1 MVTVKDIAKIL
12 VAKHK
17 LSNVE
22 AEIFIQMIVEVVH
35 EGLLRDRQVKIKGFG
50 TFKLQAMKERS
61 SVNVNTGEKV
71 LIGEHDKITFTP
83 DNVMKDLINKPF
95 AQFETVPIND
105 DSPLLDNSS
114 VSDTDTDEDA
124 ETVTEVKDI
133 TEENTVNIPNEGS
146 IVKPQAEVFP
156 TEEDIPT
163 PDIEENEEVPEVETS
178 ESQRI
183 EKKES
188 PIETETVNSP
198 QEEVKNVTESE
209 CEQQYPHCHNVFLY
223 YAIIIN
229 IVVAISAFTLGYM
242 ACSQQWFTEEL
253 SADTTQSKA
262 DKKSVAQQKQPTSK
276 LADTTKNTAKP
287 ATEKTLKDST
297 VSAKN
302 TVSTVK
308 AEQTD
313 NLEKENI
320 EKQYNDDV
328 RVRTGAYN
336 IVGIDKEVVVRQGQ
350 TIQSISRTYLGEGME
365 CYIEALNSKT
375 TIKAGEKIK
384 IPKLKLKKRK
394 HSKV

>member
-17 LSNVE
+17 LSNAE

-95 AQFETVPIND
+95 AQFETVPINYG
-105 DSPLLDNSS
+105 SPLLDNSS
-114 VSDTDTDEDA
+114 LSDTDTEEDA

-133 TEENTVNIPNEGS
+133 TEENTINIPNES
-146 IVKPQAEVFP
+146 YIVKPQTEIFP

-163 PDIEENEEVPEVETS
+163 PNIEEKEEVPEVETS
-178 ESQRI
+178 ESQEI
-183 EKKES
+183 EKEEA
-188 PIETETVNSP
+188 PIETETVDYP
-198 QEEVKNVTESE
+198 QEEAKSVTESE

-242 ACSQQWFTEEL
+242 ASSQQWFVEEM
-253 SADTTQSKA
+253 AEANTQPKV
-262 DKKSVAQQKQPTSK
+262 DNRNVAQQKQPTSK
-276 LADTTKNTAKP
+276 QADTTKNTAKP

-302 TVSTVK
+302 TASTVK
-308 AEQTD
+308 NKRNTD
-313 NLEKENI
+313 SLKEENI
-320 EKQYNDDV
+320 ENQYNDDV

-365 CYIEALNSKT
+365 CYIEALNGKT
-375 TIKAGEKIK
+375 TVKAGEKIK

-394 HSKV
+394 HS